1 MKKIM
6 LLACSSLLAL
16 TLTAQTQKPKP
27 KPKSQAP
34 AKSQAPTKS
43 QAPASQEMEAL
54 LKEAQQAINDL
65 DPEEKKM
72 MDSMGIKMPSFNNVP
87 KLTDQQLAQAY
98 EEDGK
103 LVPAKKTALINAM
116 PKVILSNDALTAY
129 VKNTN
134 TSIAALIKPQSKVLT
149 EKAMTQ
155 FKNDRY
161 YGAMIAATA
170 NGMWMMGLKEPAVY
184 LMGKAVEALPNADN
198 YNNYAAY
205 LTMTGAAHIAIPV
218 LQKLN
223 SIHHRNS
230 TIYNNLG
237 QAWLQLGEPEKGE
250 RYLDSAILIYAN
262 HPQAN
267 YTKCLLLESRGQ
279 IAEAAIAL
287 RKSLKHSVTKTKLDK
302 LKSLEKKKSGS
313 KYYLAMTYYSTSFD
327 LGAYAA
333 LLPSSYTFT
342 VGMDIEED
350 WIFARQ
356 QLSEVEAGLDAAIQ
370 KASER
375 EANELG
381 LLQQKLSNGRSMGFS
396 PYYYRAISLAGS
408 QLDAAYQF
416 EVEKQ
421 TRSDVEYAKKWAAL
435 KQEYEEAIR
444 QEAERFG
451 KLVADGANLQDNCA
465 GETPIRNRYI
475 KAINDLNI
483 DFRNKKMKE
492 WTTEAYQQ
500 YDIIRATAPSAG
512 SALKAILQLK
522 KDYVSK
528 LKGLPHEYFGAQQC
542 IPPGPPKTRK
552 QKGLPDYDKVNCQMK
567 STLYVPL
574 TGQIT
579 IRCNQ
584 MDVEFNPTYLP
595 VKGSWTENF
604 NTNRIEEASVG
615 ITVKAVDLEVA
626 GKFDEEGNLES
637 GKVSVGKNIKGLDV
651 KVNGEFD
658 ASGFTKGSVDLGIDG
673 SLSLLPKSITD
684 AAPVDISL
692 KGELGVGLE
701 LGPEG
706 ITDMYV
712 KEGHSLDMSATME
725 AEFAETGAET
735 EGLINQ
741 VLKGADV
748 QLDAPKVTTG
758 ATMSADN
765 RWGVNSGYSASSS
778 NELSSLTVK

>member
-1 MKKIM
+1 MKKYI
-6 LLACSSLLAL
+6 LPVCCSFLAL
-16 TLTAQTQKPKP
+16 TLTAQSPKPKP
-27 KPKSQAP
+27 KPKP
-34 AKSQAPTKS
+34 AKEQAPTSK
-43 QAPASQEMEAL
+43 EMEAL
-54 LKEAQQAINDL
+54 MKEAQEAIDGL
-65 DPEEKKM
+65 DPEEKRM
-72 MDSMGIKMPSFNNVP
+72 MDSMGIKIPSFKNVP
-87 KLTDQQLAQAY
+87 KVTDQQLAQAY
-98 EEDGK
+98 DEDGK
-103 LVPAKKTALINAM
+103 VIPAKKTALINAM
-116 PKVILSNDALTAY
+116 PKGILSNDALTSY

-134 TSIAALIKPQSKVLT
+134 TAIAALIRPQSKALA
-149 EKAMTQ
+149 EKAMAQ
-155 FKNDRY
+155 FKNDRN

-170 NGMWMMGLKEPAVY
+170 NGMWMMSLKEPAVY

-205 LTMTGAAHIAIPV
+205 LTMTGAAHIAIPL

-237 QAWLQLGEPEKGE
+237 QAWLQLGDEQKGE
-250 RYLDSAILIYAN
+250 LYLDSAILIYAN

-267 YTKCLLLESRGQ
+267 YTKCLLLESRGEL
-279 IAEAAIAL
+279 AEAALVL

-302 LKSLEKKKSGS
+302 LNSLEKKKKSGS
-313 KYYLAMTYYSTSFD
+313 NYYLPQNYYSTSFD

-333 LLPSSYTFT
+333 LLPGIYTST
-342 VGMDIEED
+342 IGMDIED
-350 WIFARQ
+350 HWILARQ
-356 QLSEVEAGLDAAIQ
+356 QLSEAEAGLEDAIR

-375 EANELG
+375 EANELS
-381 LLQQKLSNGRSMGFS
+381 LIQQKLSTGRSMGFS
-396 PYYYRAISLAGS
+396 PYYYRAISLAGNR
-408 QLDAAYQF
+408 LDATYQY
-416 EVEKQ
+416 EVEKK
-421 TRSDVEYAKKWAAL
+421 TREGVEYAKKWAAL
-435 KQEYEEAIR
+435 KQAYEEELR
-444 QEAERFG
+444 KEAERFG
-451 KLVADGANLQDNCA
+451 KLVAGGANLQDNCA
-465 GETPIRNRYI
+465 GETPIRNKYI
-475 KAINDLNI
+475 KAINELNME
-483 DFRNKKMKE
+483 FRNKKMKE
-492 WTTEAYQQ
+492 WTTEAYHQ
-500 YDIIRATAPSAG
+500 YDIIRATAPSAS

-522 KDYVSK
+522 KDYISK

-542 IPPGPPKTRK
+542 MPPTAPQNRKPKK
-552 QKGLPDYDKVNCQMK
+552 LPDYDKVNCKMK

-595 VKGSWTENF
+595 LKSKWTENF

-626 GKFDEEGNLES
+626 GKFDEEGHFES

-658 ASGFTKGSVDLGIDG
+658 AAGFTKGSVDLGIDG

-712 KEGHSLDMSATME
+712 KESQKLDMSATME
-725 AEFAETGAET
+725 ADFAITGAET

-748 QLDAPKVTTG
+748 QIEAPKVTTG
-758 ATMSADN
+758 ATLSADN

-778 NELSSLTVK
+778 NEFTSLTVK